1 MPAEQNRLFR
11 EVTTGILVTVL
22 LFTGIVSIPLLG
34 FFLSI
39 LLPMPVLVYRLKL
52 GRKMGAVITSVVF
65 CIILAVAGGIYVDL
79 LFYAALLLVGF
90 FLGEYLEKPLSIE
103 KTGVYTC
110 LTTVG
115 ICILGMLIVSAGAGQ
130 NLVSIVSEN
139 ISTNIDI
146 TLKLY
151 SEMGVPQENIDVMI
165 NASDT
170 IKYVIVRI
178 LPALIT
184 ALLMFEI
191 WLNLLFIKK
200 FLAKKGITLAR
211 LEGLN
216 QWRAPEYLVWAAIF
230 FGIFIGLPVQA
241 LKLFGINLLIILMPV
256 YFFQGIAVVSYFIE
270 KKRFPVFLKV
280 LIYSIIA
287 IQQIFLLLVMGLGFF
302 DTWINFRKLDT
313 MESSDK

>member
-1 MPAEQNRLFR
+1 MPAGQNRLFR
-11 EVTTGILVTVL
+11 EVTTGILVSVL

-34 FFLSI
+34 FFLSL

-52 GRKMGAVITSVVF
+52 GRKMGAVIASAVF
-65 CIILAVAGGIYVDL
+65 CIILAVAGGIYIDL
-79 LFYAALLLVGF
+79 LFYAALLLIGF
-90 FLGEYLEKPLSIE
+90 FLGEYLERPLSIE

-110 LTTVG
+110 LTTIG
-115 ICILGMLIVSAGAGQ
+115 ICTLGTLLFSAAAGQ
-130 NLVSIVSEN
+130 NIVSIVSEY
-139 ISTNIDI
+139 ISTNIDL

-151 SEMGVPQENIDVMI
+151 YEMGVPQENIDLMI

-170 IKYVIVRI
+170 IKYVVVRI

-184 ALLMFEI
+184 AMLIFEI
-191 WLNLLFIKK
+191 WLNILFIKK
-200 FLAKKGITLAR
+200 FLAKKEITIAR

-216 QWRAPEYLVWAAIF
+216 QWRAPEHLVWAAIF
-230 FGIFIGLPVQA
+230 LGIFIVLPVQA
-241 LKLFGINLLIILMPV
+241 LKITGINLLIVLMPV

-313 MESSDK
+313 MKSSGK